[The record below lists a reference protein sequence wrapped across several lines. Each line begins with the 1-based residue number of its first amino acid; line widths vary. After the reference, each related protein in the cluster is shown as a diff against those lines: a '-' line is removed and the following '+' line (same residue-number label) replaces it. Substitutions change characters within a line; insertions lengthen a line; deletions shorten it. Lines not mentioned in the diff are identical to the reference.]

1 MVWGIVAGLGP
12 GLQEGLN
19 AKEDRAASKSRR
31 TIDEAQEARN
41 AEKHEWLKGM
51 ADIFQFRN
59 AVDDLE
65 KYRQWYSGGLYQPQ
79 PAQPKPVGGDATN
92 QTVQQALPALQTI
105 NNMGT
110 TAPQIPGM
118 AEGGLAQVPQQPQQ
132 PPQQMMGPQALPVQQ
147 PQQPQQ
153 PAPQQDIP
161 GRRERYNQWYNQAA
175 KYAILNGG
183 LEGYG
188 KFEEMENAAS
198 RRQVLGYALQ
208 AVNAMDQGNVGEAMR
223 AGNAALEVTPFDTGL
238 KFTAENGN
246 LYMVGQDGKKGQ
258 PLNADMLRAF
268 TDDHMKTPEQYLDW
282 KKQYETERSNLTTE
296 KETKRSNIAGEKETR
311 RSNIE
316 REKIAAKNAESTR
329 QQVEQYIEEGP
340 SREALRGAQGW
351 NALATGVAAMQRADA
366 AKMPNHLAW
375 STSDLNTLERD
386 ITDAVQGS
394 ALGFSGPWAKPVFKD
409 SPLGSAA
416 IGLVKDIR
424 RTNNPEIMSNDT
436 ASAMVRVALMNAV
449 EGVQEGEPL
458 VRGARAG
465 YDADTDKWYVNLPGV
480 KDPVYVPALV
490 GIGFRSNVGVNE
502 QMLNEST
509 QPTPEATGP

>member
-41 AEKHEWLKGM
+41 AERHEWLKGM

-65 KYRQWYSGGLYQPQ
+65 AYRQWQTGGLYQPQ

-147 PQQPQQ
+147 PQQP
-153 PAPQQDIP
+153 APQQDIP
-161 GRRERYNQWYNQAA
+161 SRRERYNQWYNQAA

-282 KKQYETERSNLTTE
+282 KKQYETERSNLATE
-296 KETKRSNIAGEKETR
+296 TETR

-316 REKIAAKNAESTR
+316 RETTAAKNAESTR
-329 QQVEQYIEEGP
+329 QQVEQYIKEGP

-351 NALATGVAAMQRADA
+351 NALATGIAAMQRADA
-366 AKMPNHLAW
+366 ANMPDNLAW
-375 STSDLNTLERD
+375 KTSDITKMEND
-386 ITDAVQGS
+386 ITAGVQKG
-394 ALGFSGPWAKPVFKD
+394 ALGFSGPWARPVFKD
-409 SPLGSAA
+409 SPLASAA
-416 IGLVKDIR
+416 IGMTKDIR
-424 RTNNPEIMSNDT
+424 RANAPEIMSNDT
-436 ASAMVRVALMNAV
+436 AAAIVRVALMNAV

-465 YDADTDKWYVNLPGV
+465 YDSETDRWYVNLPGI
-480 KDPVYVPALV
+480 KEPVFVPALV
-490 GIGFRSNVGVNE
+490 GMGFRSNVGVNE